1 MYNQQ
6 LELPFGNQTW
16 LAEKSLVYREVYIWE
31 IHLEI
36 GDFKAC
42 HVCLLR
48 QGRTLWHYQLH
59 PKLDSFL
66 VVFLRGCYKDYESL
80 AFVFQSSL
88 GYIYNS
94 RNWQLIVYRHVGYFQ
109 NAQGN
114 PKRWDNL
121 KVMSI

>member
-36 GDFKAC
+36 GDFNAC

-48 QGRTLWHYQLH
+48 QGRTLWHYQLR

-66 VVFLRGCYKDYESL
+66 VVFLWGCYKDYESL

-88 GYIYNS
+88 GYI
-94 RNWQLIVYRHVGYFQ
+94 IPEI
-109 NAQGN
+109 GN
-114 PKRWDNL
+114 LLYIGMLVIFKML
-121 KVMSI
+121 KGIERGGTT